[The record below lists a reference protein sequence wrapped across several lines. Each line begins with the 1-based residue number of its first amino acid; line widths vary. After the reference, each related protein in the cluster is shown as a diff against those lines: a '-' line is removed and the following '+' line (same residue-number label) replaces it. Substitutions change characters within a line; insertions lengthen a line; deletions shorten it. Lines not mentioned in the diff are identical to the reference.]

1 MQTYEQYKE
10 SSIDWIGTIPEHW
23 EVKKMKFLFIDFSK
37 KNMPNETLLSVTQ
50 NQGVV
55 PRDWVENRMVMPSGN
70 LDSFKYIEKGDF
82 CISLRSFEGGLEYCF
97 HSGIVSPAYT
107 VLKGI
112 FKHHDGYYKYLFKSQ
127 IFIDELQL
135 SIVGIREGKNISYEL
150 LKYDY
155 LPIPPIHEQ
164 EAIANFLDDKT
175 AKIDA
180 LVQTKEQQ
188 IEKLKELRQAKI
200 HQAVTKGLD
209 SNAPTKDSGIEWIG
223 EIPAHWEVKKFR
235 YTINLRH
242 GYQFR
247 DNDFTEEGIK
257 IVKITQ
263 LNKDGFLD
271 LTKADTISYSRVNSF
286 KEIIIKNNDILMC
299 LTGGTIGKII
309 LVKDLDEVVL
319 QNYRVGHFSSINDQL
334 SNKFLF
340 YILSADYFQKQI
352 NNDLSET
359 GQPNIGMEDLK
370 KMDVVIPRYFEQ
382 ADIVAYLDEVTGKI
396 DQAIAQKQEQI
407 TKLKEYKQSL
417 INDVVTGKVKVC

>member
-209 SNAPTKDSGIEWIG
+209 ANAPTKDSGVEWIG
-223 EIPAHWEVKKFR
+223 EIPTHWEVSRSKNHVNLLTGYPFKSEKFSNSGHKLVRGINVKEGRLDWKDVR
-235 YTINLRH
+235 YWNILDGSLERYYLKEGDVLLGMDGSKVGKNCAYVSKQDDPLLLVQRVARLRCNETILDKFLYINYRSIS
-242 GYQFR
+242 F
-247 DNDFTEEGIK
+247 
-257 IVKITQ
+257 
-263 LNKDGFLD
+263 LNWVN
-271 LTKADTISYSRVNSF
+271 ISKTDPMVPHISPD
-286 KEIIIKNNDILMC
+286 DILNF
-299 LTGGTIGKII
+299 LITIPPIQ
-309 LVKDLDEVVL
+309 E
-319 QNYRVGHFSSINDQL
+319 QE
-334 SNKFLF
+334 
-340 YILSADYFQKQI
+340 QI
-352 NNDLSET
+352 VS
-359 GQPNIGMEDLK
+359 
-370 KMDVVIPRYFEQ
+370 F
-382 ADIVAYLDEVTGKI
+382 LDEVTGKI